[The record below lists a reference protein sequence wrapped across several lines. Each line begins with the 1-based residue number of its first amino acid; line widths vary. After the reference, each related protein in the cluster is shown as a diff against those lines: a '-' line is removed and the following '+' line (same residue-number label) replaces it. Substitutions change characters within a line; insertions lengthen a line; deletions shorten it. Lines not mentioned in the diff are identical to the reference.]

1 MHNKFY
7 HIFFF
12 IITSLLLNHHL
23 HYFYYTPIIIYY
35 YYLNN
40 CEKRNYGKICCVIRR
55 IFVTASGIHNTHHPW
70 SWTPLVFSVLDLIW
84 GIGVKGSPLYLYYA
98 KAEYKPELSVL
109 ILSSQSHFMLP
120 I

>member
-1 MHNKFY
+1 MVKY
-7 HIFFF
+7 VV
-12 IITSLLLNHHL
+12 LLEGFLSRPVG
-23 HYFYYTPIIIYY
+23 YT
-35 YYLNN
+35 
-40 CEKRNYGKICCVIRR
+40 
-55 IFVTASGIHNTHHPW
+55 IHNTHHPW